1 MQALKVHQCRTVL
14 DITHLEAESGLRATA
29 GVCVRQRLRSVSGWW
44 FDPRFS
50 SRLSSIRLDELSLS
64 LLTNTPVGGRPI
76 VSGGASKHRGDRW

>member
-14 DITHLEAESGLRATA
+14 DITRLEAESGLRATA

>member
-1 MQALKVHQCRTVL
+1 M
-14 DITHLEAESGLRATA
+14 DSGPQL
-29 GVCVRQRLRSVSGWW
+29 VCVSGRQRLRSVSGWW

-50 SRLSSIRLDELSLS
+50 SRLSSVRLGELSLS